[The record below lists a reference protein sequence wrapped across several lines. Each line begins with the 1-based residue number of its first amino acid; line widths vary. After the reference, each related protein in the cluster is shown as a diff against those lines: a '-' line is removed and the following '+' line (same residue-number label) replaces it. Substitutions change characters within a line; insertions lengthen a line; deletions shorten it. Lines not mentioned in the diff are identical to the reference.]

1 MRHKSVSWKSMN
13 RRHEQHLR
21 WCVLTNVNGTPK
33 ILLFCPK
40 MALLVARETWNI
52 FTEVEV
58 STTFRSELV
67 G

>member
-1 MRHKSVSWKSMN
+1 MN

-33 ILLFCPK
+33 LLLFCPK
-40 MALLVARETWNI
+40 MALLVARETGNM